1 MPVDCERRN
10 IMGKLEDWDKA
21 TKAKQKEQELYK
33 SDAVYRFLTNQIGS
47 ASSEIWRVKQ
57 EIKKLSEKQIELK
70 RGRAALV
77 ELRQDLLS
85 RKKV

>member
-1 MPVDCERRN
+1 MS
-10 IMGKLEDWDKA
+10 KLDDWDKA

-47 ASSEIWRVKQ
+47 ADCEIWRVKR
-57 EIKKLSEKQIELK
+57 ELKKLTEKQIELK

-77 ELRQDLLS
+77 ELRRDLLA
-85 RKKV
+85 RKNV